1 MRFCS
6 FAVSAEDAATRSRVE
21 QVRALLQQRAERRK
35 ARRLAKTINS
45 TAPYT
50 LPGKNSS
57 NSNSTSNSNSNSNRE
72 HQHLMHNLL
81 CSGGGP
87 GEVLTAQNAGQ
98 QQQQDYENEQH
109 SIEQVENTFADT
121 STQISQDSKDD
132 SKSVEEMDTITNKES
147 REGIK
152 IRENN
157 EQVAQDEQQ
166 EKKQQTQDAEQ
177 DAAKMVSLNSGAV
190 VA

>member
-1 MRFCS
+1 
-6 FAVSAEDAATRSRVE
+6 
-21 QVRALLQQRAERRK
+21 
-35 ARRLAKTINS
+35 
-45 TAPYT
+45 
-50 LPGKNSS
+50 
-57 NSNSTSNSNSNSNRE
+57 
-72 HQHLMHNLL
+72 MHNLL

-87 GEVLTAQNAGQ
+87 GEVLTAQNAG
-98 QQQQDYENEQH
+98 QQQDYENEQH